1 MYQTKF
7 LFLLLI
13 VSVLDQ
19 KDPFVLKGRNRNQEL
34 NKIRVQF
41 SQGEPSDHLMFANLV
56 HQWEK
61 AFHSGTNKQFCAK
74 NSLNEKNLDEI
85 YQIKQHVMERL
96 EKMDALGNK
105 KDLEQNSNNLQ
116 LIKAILA
123 YGLYPLV
130 KRARIGKSN
139 F

>member
-1 MYQTKF
+1 MTPLGTNLAQIPLHPQLGKIVLMAVF
-7 LFLLLI
+7 FRCLDPLLSI

-19 KDPFVLKGRNRNQEL
+19 KDPFILKGRNRNQEL

-96 EKMDALGNK
+96 EKIYK
-105 KDLEQNSNNLQ
+105 
-116 LIKAILA
+116 
-123 YGLYPLV
+123 
-130 KRARIGKSN
+130 
-139 F
+139 